1 MRLIITILCFALFFS
16 CNNGEGGNQKY
27 LSSSSGNINSI
38 SVVSDNIV
46 WDGDVGESIR
56 SIFAAPL
63 EGLPQDE
70 PIFSLTQIP
79 TQVFSDFATRNRIIL
94 KIEKSDE
101 AKVSI
106 HRNVY
111 AKPQTVVLV
120 KGKTNQEIISQLES
134 NAPKI
139 IDAFNK
145 EEVREKLRRINKS
158 LLKDEAMEQA
168 LGFKVDIPS
177 AYRIAKAEENFYWIR
192 KSISNNKET
201 MDLMFYSLPIDEIK
215 QGDSTIIDII
225 RVRDSIVKKYI
236 PGPEEGKYMATEDA
250 YVPSLFKTIVN
261 NKPTFETKGIWEVK
275 GMYMAGPF
283 VNYAIE
289 DKVNNRYLVA
299 EGYVYAPRL
308 DKRRLV
314 FELEAIIKSITI
326 N

>member
-201 MDLMFYSLPIDEIK
+201 MDLMFYSLPIDENK
-215 QGDSTIIDII
+215 
-225 RVRDSIVKKYI
+225 VIVQ
-236 PGPEEGKYMATEDA
+236 
-250 YVPSLFKTIVN
+250 L
-261 NKPTFETKGIWEVK
+261 
-275 GMYMAGPF
+275 
-283 VNYAIE
+283 
-289 DKVNNRYLVA
+289 
-299 EGYVYAPRL
+299 
-308 DKRRLV
+308 
-314 FELEAIIKSITI
+314 
-326 N
+326 